1 MSEPSPLDEAA
12 AIEEASAKPAA
23 ADRPRSETIGTGSA
37 FAIGCVLLL
46 VVAMAVAVILLPRLR

>member
-12 AIEEASAKPAA
+12 AIEEASAKPES
-23 ADRPRSETIGTGSA
+23 DRPRSETIGTGSA

-46 VVAMAVAVILLPRLR
+46 VVAMAIVVILLPRLR

>member
-12 AIEEASAKPAA
+12 AIEEASAKPAT
-23 ADRPRSETIGTGSA
+23 DRPRSETIGTGSA

>member
-12 AIEEASAKPAA
+12 AIEEASAKPES